1 MKGRFLWRGRRVG
14 FVARHGLWYTFTHNE
29 AKGFLKRLFV
39 FVVAFLLMP
48 IADGCIGE

>member
-1 MKGRFLWRGRRVG
+1 MG
-14 FVARHGLWYTFTHNE
+14 FGILFTHNE